1 LNNNPIRFFVNEVF
15 KEISLGE
22 GTLQL
27 RYAISNYGRLISFKE
42 KFEEGR
48 ILKGGNIQGYRIL
61 HFKMYIDGKTVN
73 RHFLFYKKVAEYFL
87 PKKSVDQ
94 VHVLH
99 LDWDKANDRVN
110 NLKWATREEWL
121 AHYRK
126 NPNVIEAR
134 RKLMEDET
142 LAGPRKLTSTQVMLL
157 KKRLLDP
164 NRKTRMKI
172 IAKQYGVSE
181 MQLYRIKSG
190 ENWGHIEVQTR
201 KEK

>member
-1 LNNNPIRFFVNEVF
+1 MNEVF
-15 KEISLGE
+15 KEISLGGE

-42 KFEEGR
+42 KFEDGR
-48 ILKGGNIQGYRIL
+48 FLKGGQVQGYRIL
-61 HFKMYIDGKTVN
+61 HYKLYNEGKIIN
-73 RHFLFYKKVAEYFL
+73 KHFLFYKVVAEYFL
-87 PKKSVDQ
+87 PKKSEDQ

-110 NLKWATREEWL
+110 NLKWATRAEWL
-121 AHYRK
+121 VHNRK

-134 RKLMEDET
+134 RKLMEGET
-142 LAGPRKLTSTQVMLL
+142 RSGPRKLTSTQVMLL

-172 IAKQYGVSE
+172 IAREYGVSE

-190 ENWGHIEVQTR
+190 ENWGHIEVQKR
-201 KEK
+201 KE